1 MGILINDSQ
10 IGGETTSN
18 SFHNIGDIFY
28 TMRTDTILN
37 GAVEC
42 DGSQYNF
49 TDFPDIK
56 NLLENN
62 QLPYIT
68 INEFDSQV
76 ESTGICGK
84 FGYKTK
90 TMLGLYLLRT
100 SSENILY
107 IGLSEEQ
114 YNSFY
119 DTMNNCKTNDIL
131 PYKLYDLHTCNLLEG
146 YYLKCTDDTIGQF
159 YVFNNENEQIGSIR
173 TGEYEILYD
182 EMEVPDPDNSLN
194 LITYFKVP
202 KLSNIFIESGTNTN
216 IGNYVKAGLPNITAT
231 LPADDYN
238 TYGWAGAFYEGSTV
252 NPATRHLESM
262 SGQYHPV
269 YFDASRCSS
278 IYGNSTTVQPPA
290 VLYRTMI
297 QLKN

>member
-10 IGGETTSN
+10 IGGGTTSN
-18 SFHNIGDIFY
+18 SFHNIGEIFY

-49 TDFPDIK
+49 TDFPDIE

-84 FGYKTK
+84 FGY
-90 TMLGLYLLRT
+90 GNDGANT
-100 SSENILY
+100 STS
-107 IGLSEEQ
+107 
-114 YNSFY
+114 
-119 DTMNNCKTNDIL
+119 
-131 PYKLYDLHTCNLLEG
+131 
-146 YYLKCTDDTIGQF
+146 
-159 YVFNNENEQIGSIR
+159 
-173 TGEYEILYD
+173 
-182 EMEVPDPDNSLN
+182 
-194 LITYFKVP
+194 YFKVP
-202 KLSNIFIESGTNTN
+202 KLSNIFIESGTKTN
-216 IGNYVKAGLPNITAT
+216 IGNYIEAGLPNITAT

>member
-10 IGGETTSN
+10 IGGGATSN

-28 TMRTDTILN
+28 TMRTDSVLN

-42 DGSQYNF
+42 DGSQYNL

-56 NLLENN
+56 NLLDEGK
-62 QLPYIT
+62 LPYVSIG
-68 INEFDSQV
+68 EFDSMVTNQGV
-76 ESTGICGK
+76 CGS
-84 FGYKTK
+84 FGYGEGQT
-90 TMLGLYLLRT
+90 LYALAHED
-100 SSENILY
+100 SSDYVAYYTNITDLY
-107 IGLSEEQ
+107 NMEQ
-114 YNSFY
+114 LNEA
-119 DTMNNCKTNDIL
+119 KV
-131 PYKLYDLHTCNLLEG
+131 YDLQGNLLEG
-146 YYLKCTDDTIGQF
+146 WYLKREGTVDCVVYDN
-159 YVFNNENEQIGSIR
+159 NNEAQGTWFGLFTDITIESNEAD
-173 TGEYEILYD
+173 T
-182 EMEVPDPDNSLN
+182 PT
-194 LITYFKVP
+194 TYFKVP

-278 IYGNSTTVQPPA
+278 IYGKSTTVQPPA

>member
-10 IGGETTSN
+10 IGGDGSTSN
-18 SFHNIGDIFY
+18 SFHNIGEIFY

-56 NLLENN
+56 NLLDEGK
-62 QLPYIT
+62 LPYVSIG
-68 INEFDSQV
+68 EFDSMVTNQGVCGSFGHNESGTFYGWSSTMQGDWYTKSETPQV
-76 ESTGICGK
+76 GDDLFK
-84 FGYKTK
+84 K
-90 TMLGLYLLRT
+90 
-100 SSENILY
+100 
-107 IGLSEEQ
+107 Q
-114 YNSFY
+114 YDVMEKV
-119 DTMNNCKTNDIL
+119 DT
-131 PYKLYDLHTCNLLEG
+131 
-146 YYLKCTDDTIGQF
+146 
-159 YVFNNENEQIGSIR
+159 V
-173 TGEYEILYD
+173 YEIREDPYRIVIDADGHSATRETSLD
-182 EMEVPDPDNSLN
+182 ETIPES
-194 LITYFKVP
+194 TYFKVP

-278 IYGNSTTVQPPA
+278 IYGKSNTVQPPA

-297 QLKN
+297 QLKKLISIKIQ

>member
-10 IGGETTSN
+10 IGGDTTYN
-18 SFHNIGDIFY
+18 SFRNIGEIFY

-56 NLLENN
+56 NLLDEGK
-62 QLPYIT
+62 LPYLPIDK
-68 INEFDSQV
+68 FDSMVTNQGVCGSFGYGTGKTLYGLKFEYGRLEYYTDINVNQPDSVV
-76 ESTGICGK
+76 ESAK
-84 FGYKTK
+84 V
-90 TMLGLYLLRT
+90 
-100 SSENILY
+100 
-107 IGLSEEQ
+107 
-114 YNSFY
+114 
-119 DTMNNCKTNDIL
+119 
-131 PYKLYDLHTCNLLEG
+131 YDLQGNLLEG
-146 YYLKCTDDTIGQF
+146 WYLRYDPFFADLVI
-159 YVFNNENEQIGSIR
+159 YNNEDEEEGTYYGLDLDETIESNEAD
-173 TGEYEILYD
+173 T
-182 EMEVPDPDNSLN
+182 PT
-194 LITYFKVP
+194 TYFKVP

-216 IGNYVKAGLPNITAT
+216 IGNYVEAGLPNITAT

-262 SGQYHPV
+262 PGQYHPV

-278 IYGNSTTVQPPA
+278 IYGKSTTVQPPA

>member
-10 IGGETTSN
+10 IGGEPTSN

-28 TMRTDTILN
+28 TMRTDSVLN

-42 DGSQYNF
+42 DGSQYNL
-49 TDFPDIK
+49 TDFPDIE

-84 FGYKTK
+84 FGYGNDGTD
-90 TMLGLYLLRT
+90 T
-100 SSENILY
+100 S
-107 IGLSEEQ
+107 
-114 YNSFY
+114 
-119 DTMNNCKTNDIL
+119 
-131 PYKLYDLHTCNLLEG
+131 
-146 YYLKCTDDTIGQF
+146 
-159 YVFNNENEQIGSIR
+159 
-173 TGEYEILYD
+173 
-182 EMEVPDPDNSLN
+182 
-194 LITYFKVP
+194 YFKVP
-202 KLSNIFIESGTNTN
+202 KLSNIFIESGANTN
-216 IGNYVKAGLPNITAT
+216 IGNYVEAGLPNITGDIGFTGSSLKIAGSAFT
-231 LPADDYN
+231 QDIASTNFPAS
-238 TYGWAGAFYEGSTV
+238 TTV
-252 NPATRHLESM
+252 NAPQGAKPTL
-262 SGQYHPV
+262 
-269 YFDASRCSS
+269 DASRCSS